1 MAKLPITVWQIVE
14 TTEHT
19 LCLDE
24 IVERFEIVHVDDLSA
39 RLAGSNAPRCHVAVV
54 PGRRPDIAMH
64 FGEVARVWLGAAPF
78 GEVRLVPDSGAKA
91 LASALTLALNLAAAR
106 AIRRVDRDM
115 RSAPTRTE
123 PPQLGDFGLY
133 FQPQW
138 SIDGERLIGTEALL
152 RWHGLDV
159 PALRSEALIAD
170 VESRGEMARVGD
182 WVLARGIWQVAAWSD
197 VWPRRARMSLNI
209 SLSQLDDVDLAAR
222 MDRLLIAQRAA
233 AERFELEL
241 ACEALASMTARQRAV
256 VADLVALGVGF
267 AVDRIGASIMA
278 ADLLDRFPARTWKL
292 DRTLV
297 SGAGDAAV
305 ARLISELTALARSRE
320 IRTIAV
326 GVEDAREQRRL
337 AELGCDALQGY
348 LLAEP
353 LPPEDCRALLEAHR
367 ERRRA
372 NERRTRV
379 G

>member
-14 TTEHT
+14 TADRALT
-19 LCLDE
+19 LDG
-24 IVERFEIVHVDDLSA
+24 IVERFETVHVDTLST
-39 RLAGSNAPRCHVAVV
+39 RLAETQRCHVAVV
-54 PGRRPDIAMH
+54 PGRRPDIASH
-64 FGEVARVWLGAAPF
+64 LGEIARVWLGSAPF
-78 GEVRLVPDSGAKA
+78 GEARLVPESGAKA
-91 LASALTLALNLAAAR
+91 IASALTLALNLAAAR
-106 AIRRVDRDM
+106 AMRRVDRDS

-123 PPQLGDFGLY
+123 RPELGDFGLH

-182 WVLARGIWQVAAWSD
+182 WVIARGIWQVGAWSD
-197 VWPRRARMSLNI
+197 VWPRRARMAINM
-209 SLSQLDDVDLAAR
+209 SLSQLDDVNLAAR

-233 AERFELEL
+233 VERFELEL
-241 ACEALASMTARQRAV
+241 TCEALASMSARQRAV
-256 VADLVALGVGF
+256 AADLVALGVGF
-267 AVDRIGASIMA
+267 AIDRIGATIIS
-278 ADLLDRFPARTWKL
+278 ADVLDRFPARTWKL

-297 SGAGDAAV
+297 SGAGDGAV
-305 ARLISELTALARSRE
+305 AKLIAELTTLARSRE

-337 AELGCDALQGY
+337 AELGCDALQGF

-353 LPPEDCRALLEAHR
+353 LPPDDCRALLEAHR

-372 NERRTRV
+372 HERRTNV